1 MQLYELYDV
10 VREIPYSFDIQ
21 WQQTRILSLFVA
33 QKFCKKR
40 LKLKD
45 IFTLPSELDNSGS
58 YELSDEELEEN
69 KKLQKQ
75 LEDML
80 NNKNKQIK
88 E

>member
-1 MQLYELYDV
+1 MQLYEVYDLV
-10 VREIPYSFDIQ
+10 QEIPYSFDIQ

-45 IFTLPSELDNSGS
+45 IFTLPSEMDDSES
-58 YELSDEELEEN
+58 WELSDEELEQN
-69 KKLQKQ
+69 KQLQKQ
-75 LEDML
+75 IENML
-80 NNKNKQIK
+80 NNKS